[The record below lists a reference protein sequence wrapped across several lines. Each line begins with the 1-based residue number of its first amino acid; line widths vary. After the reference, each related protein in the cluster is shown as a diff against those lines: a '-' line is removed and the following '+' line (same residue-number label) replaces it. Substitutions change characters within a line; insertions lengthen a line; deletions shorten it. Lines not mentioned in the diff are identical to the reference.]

1 MDRELEKAKE
11 APLQQM
17 QAEAVTLTRPEFDLV
32 VRNDTKIPLSN
43 LAACGVAFQSLMTL
57 IQTAANGPGGSGLYY
72 VNTMGK
78 TMFNASGS
86 KTFIGSLKSVSGG
99 VGGGQARMT
108 PLACDPTMLFM
119 AAALMAIEK
128 KLDMIQE
135 TQKEILGF
143 LEEKERAALKAN
155 LNTLDDV
162 LSNYKYNWNN
172 EKYKT
177 NKHILVQQI
186 KRESETSMIQ
196 NRDLIMQK
204 MRKYA
209 PFQGSRGVESVLS
222 DLLTRFREYQ
232 MALYLYAYS
241 SFLEVMLLGNFSE
254 GYLQGIEKR
263 IEDESIQYRELY
275 TECYD
280 RMENRLKKTLPSGVL
295 NGLAAASKFVGNTIA
310 RTPAGNKTLLDENL
324 IETGKKM
331 EGAGEKRIA
340 EDLGKF
346 ASVRLNVT
354 APFVKNIRAL
364 NELHNKP
371 VAYLIDKENIYVHQ

>member
-1 MDRELEKAKE
+1 MDRELEKATDKS
-11 APLQQM
+11 LQQM
-17 QAEAVTLTRPEFDLV
+17 QAEAVTLTRPELDLV
-32 VRNDTKIPLSN
+32 MRNDTKIPLSN
-43 LAACGVAFQSLMTL
+43 LTACGVAFQPLTTL
-57 IQTAANGPGGSGLYY
+57 IQTAIHGPGGSGLYY
-72 VNTMGK
+72 VDTMGK

-86 KTFIGSLKSVSGG
+86 NAFIGSLKSASGA
-99 VGGGQARMT
+99 VGGGQARMM

-128 KLDMIQE
+128 KLDLIQE

-162 LSNYKYNWNN
+162 MSNYKYNWNN

-204 MRKYA
+204 VRKHST
-209 PFQGSRGVESVLS
+209 FQGSRGAESVLS
-222 DLLTRFREYQ
+222 DLLTRFKEYQ

-263 IEDESIQYRELY
+263 IEDYSIQYRELY

-280 RMENRLKKTLPSGVL
+280 RMESRLKKSLSSGVL
-295 NGLAAASKFVGNTIA
+295 NGLAVASKFMGDTIA

-324 IETGKKM
+324 IETSKKL

-340 EDLGKF
+340 EEMKNF

-354 APFVKNIRAL
+354 APFVENL
-364 NELHNKP
+364 QTLDELHNKP